1 MKPIKFVTDSTA
13 DIPPELL
20 KKYDIRVAPI
30 AIQFGKETFDEGHGL
45 TKEEFFRRID
55 AGVFPKT
62 SQPPAGAFATHF
74 RELAKEASSII
85 SINITSAHSG
95 TVQSAIVAKDM
106 VPEADVEV
114 VDSLAISM
122 GTGFQVLAAARAAEQ
137 GKSKEEILRMV
148 RGMIGRMHHYL
159 CLDTL
164 KYLEMGGRVS
174 SFQSTFA
181 SLLNVKAIL
190 TVKDGALSPYG
201 RVRTRSKSIE
211 RLIEIVE
218 ENLGTSDPVRL
229 AIMHTRAEAEARQV
243 ADVLK
248 ARLKVRE
255 MFMSELALSLTVH
268 AGPGLVGVIG
278 YAVGPDEG

>member
-20 KKYDIRVAPI
+20 KKYDIRIAPI
-30 AIQFGKETFDEGHGL
+30 AIQFDKETFDEGHGL
-45 TKEEFFRRID
+45 TRDEFFRRID

-62 SQPPAGAFATHF
+62 SQPPAGAFAAIY
-74 RELAKEASSII
+74 RDLAKEASSII

-95 TVQSAIVAKDM
+95 TVQSATLAKEM

-114 VDSLAISM
+114 VDSQAISM

-137 GKSKEEILRMV
+137 GRSKEEILGMV

-174 SFQSTFA
+174 SFQSMFA

-211 RLIEIVE
+211 RLIEIAE
-218 ENLGTSDPVRL
+218 AALGRGDPVRL
-229 AIMHTRAEAEARQV
+229 AIMHTRAETEARQV
-243 ADVLK
+243 ADALK
-248 ARLKVRE
+248 SRLDVRE
-255 MFMSELALSLTVH
+255 MFLGELALSLTVH

-278 YAVGPDEG
+278 YAIGPGEP